1 MLQFTLTNLC
11 LSAIMEVYL
20 LEFNIKNEA
29 DVVTIKTKRK
39 KRVFAYLRVSGVSQ
53 INNGGFDRQIKAIKS
68 FCKDQEYDIA
78 HIYSEKGVSGTK
90 DELDRPEFQQTR
102 SDILANGVNTIVV
115 EGLDRLARE
124 LRIQEQIL
132 MYLARKEICLISANT
147 GEDITEAVRSDPLKK
162 ALIQIQGV
170 FAELDKSQLVVKL
183 KKGREKKK
191 AEQGK
196 CEGRKHYGEESE
208 EEREIIKRVT
218 YMRRLSRG
226 AEKRT
231 SFQKIADTLNEEEIK
246 TRLGKKWN
254 ASGVKR
260 IVDRKWIG
268 KTKKA

>member
-1 MLQFTLTNLC
+1 MTSHSI
-11 LSAIMEVYL
+11 SAIIVIYL
-20 LEFNIKNEA
+20 VGLNIKNEVDMA
-29 DVVTIKTKRK
+29 AIKTKHK
-39 KRVFAYLRVSGVSQ
+39 KKVFAYLRVSGVSQ
-53 INNGGFDRQIKAIKS
+53 IKNGGFDRQIKAIKN
-68 FCKDQEYDIA
+68 FCKDQEYEIA
-78 HIYSEKGVSGTK
+78 HIYSEKGISGTK
-90 DELDRPEFQQTR
+90 DELDRPEFQHML

-147 GEDITEAVRSDPLKK
+147 KAIRSDPIKK

-208 EEREIIKRVT
+208 EERKIIKRIT

-231 SFQKIADTLNEEEIK
+231 SFQEIADKLNEEEIK

-260 IVDRKWIG
+260 IVDRKWIS

>member
-1 MLQFTLTNLC
+1 MV
-11 LSAIMEVYL
+11 A
-20 LEFNIKNEA
+20 
-29 DVVTIKTKRK
+29 IKTKHK
-39 KRVFAYLRVSGVSQ
+39 KRVFAYLRVSGVGQ
-53 INNGGFDRQIKAIKS
+53 IKKGGYDRQIKVIKN
-68 FCKDQEYDIA
+68 FCKDQGYEIA
-78 HIYSEKGVSGTK
+78 HIYSEKGVSGAK
-90 DELDRPEFQQTR
+90 DELDRPEFQHML

-147 GEDITEAVRSDPLKK
+147 GEDVTEAVRSDPIKK

-183 KKGREKKK
+183 KNGREKKK

-208 EEREIIKRVT
+208 EERKIIKRIT

-231 SFQKIADTLNEEEIK
+231 SFQNIADKLNEEGIK
-246 TRLGKKWN
+246 TRLEKKWT

-260 IVDRKWIG
+260 VVDRRWIG
-268 KTKKA
+268 RVRKV

>member
-1 MLQFTLTNLC
+1 MTSLC
-11 LSAIMEVYL
+11 LFDIIELYH
-20 LEFNIKNEA
+20 LELNIKNEA
-29 DVVTIKTKRK
+29 DVAVIKTKHK
-39 KRVFAYLRVSGVSQ
+39 KSVFAYLRVSGVSQ
-53 INNGGFDRQIKAIKS
+53 IKNGGFDRQIKAIRN
-68 FCKDQEYDIA
+68 FCKDQEYEIA

-90 DELDRPEFQQTR
+90 DELDRPEFQQML
-102 SDILANGVNTIVV
+102 SAILANGVNTIIV

-132 MYLARKEICLISANT
+132 MYLARKGICLISANT
-147 GEDITEAVRSDPLKK
+147 GEDVTEAVRSDPIKK

-208 EEREIIKRVT
+208 EERKIIKRIT

-226 AEKRT
+226 AEKRK
-231 SFQKIADTLNEEEIK
+231 SFQEIADILNKEGIK
-246 TRLGKKWN
+246 TRLEKKWN

-268 KTKKA
+268 KKKKA